1 MQVCAFIINITLQER
16 VAVKIPNKAE
26 TGIHLQLLLKEAA
39 ILANLKHPNIIKM
52 YGIVLDPVKLV

>member
-26 TGIHLQLLLKEAA
+26 NGMHLQLLLKEAA

-52 YGIVLDPVKLV
+52 HGIVLDPVKLV